1 MPYCYKCGVELAKG
15 GAACPLC
22 GTALPDACEETDA
35 PARPAYPDF
44 VHDPDYGA
52 GLSGRDRRRIALE
65 ILSLALGLA
74 AASSV
79 VIDLADG
86 GLGWSRFVAAAVVG
100 VWGVFAG
107 VLALWSRPGW
117 AAAAAAGACLA
128 AMAGIDA
135 AASWRGWSLA
145 VGLPMAAVAA
155 AGAFAVGASVRKAK
169 RRGLNVAGHAL
180 LAVAA
185 ALCVLEL
192 ALDLYLDGAVF
203 LRWSLITAASIVPVS
218 LLFYYMHARL
228 LRGADLRKFFRL

>member
-1 MPYCYKCGVELAKG
+1 MPYCYKCGVELEKG
-15 GAACPLC
+15 APACPLC
-22 GTALPDACEETDA
+22 GISVPEACEEPDT
-35 PARPAYPDF
+35 PPRPAYPDF
-44 VHDPDYGA
+44 VHDPEYGA
-52 GLSGRDRRRIALE
+52 ALSGPERRRIALE
-65 ILSLALGLA
+65 ILTLAFGLA

-86 GLGWSRFVAAAVVG
+86 GLGWSRFVAAAVLG
-100 VWGVFAG
+100 VWGVCAG
-107 VLALWSRPGW
+107 IIALWNRPGW
-117 AAAAAAGACLA
+117 AAAASAAACMA

-145 VGLPMAAVAA
+145 VGLPMAATVA
-155 AGAFAVGASVRKAK
+155 AGAFAVGASVRRAK

-180 LAVAA
+180 ISAAA

-192 ALDLYLDGAVF
+192 ALDLYLDGRAY